1 MTHTR
6 LVFLR
11 HGQTEWNLLGKLQGQ
26 ADIDLDEVGE
36 QQAVE
41 AARFFQQWSFAACYT
56 SDLKRALRTAQIV
69 ATPHGIDAVPD
80 ARLREI
86 NVGTWSGLTAAEASA
101 ELPRLAEL
109 YNRGIDFRRSPAGE
123 TQAEMVR
130 RALPA
135 MHEIMGQHEGQ
146 QILIVT
152 HGLLLASIVAALVGG
167 RDDASMLG
175 IPDNTCYSTVTVR
188 GGKPWL
194 MTHNAPTTPVT

>member
-41 AARFFQQWSFAACYT
+41 AARFFQQWSFDACYT
-56 SDLKRALRTAQIV
+56 SDLKRALRTAQMV

-86 NVGTWSGLTAAEASA
+86 NVGTWSGLTVA
-101 ELPRLAEL
+101 
-109 YNRGIDFRRSPAGE
+109 
-123 TQAEMVR
+123 VR
-130 RALPA
+130 RLPLP
-135 MHEIMGQHEGQ
+135 Q
-146 QILIVT
+146 
-152 HGLLLASIVAALVGG
+152 
-167 RDDASMLG
+167 
-175 IPDNTCYSTVTVR
+175 
-188 GGKPWL
+188 
-194 MTHNAPTTPVT
+194 